1 MALPTA
7 IQEQIFLQNKKVNIS
22 CKTILPAYGDD
33 NLLRQ
38 VWVNLIS
45 NAIKYSSKNE
55 QQEIEIDSRRE
66 GKNIIYSIKDNGV
79 GFDMQYADKLFGVFQ
94 RMHKITEFDGTG
106 VGLALVQ
113 KIILKHGGKIWADA
127 AINKGATFYFS
138 LPLKIQ

>member
-1 MALPTA
+1 MEPSVDY
-7 IQEQIFLQNKKVNIS
+7 IKIIDYQSIY
-22 CKTILPAYGDD
+22 PAE
-33 NLLRQ
+33 
-38 VWVNLIS
+38 
-45 NAIKYSSKNE
+45 ACEIKLSITKNE